1 MNFLAKSAW
10 EEDEQVECIGADVFL
25 RRLVI
30 NLHPTNLAIIA
41 PGAHVFFWEGGEIG
55 SSCSLDCAVFW
66 LFRDTNIDITTG
78 GAVRVDCVEEPGPF
92 ERSAPPLRRMFD
104 SRPPQAWC
112 ALLASRVRM
121 RQLKVRMHPRS
132 SSFQLFAP
140 HDRLR
145 RGRQGMCGV
154 LVTVHS

>member
-55 SSCSLDCAVFW
+55 CSCSLDCAVFW

-78 GAVRVDCVEEPGPF
+78 GAVRVDCVEEADPLVCS
-92 ERSAPPLRRMFD
+92 RSDDAGIGEW
-104 SRPPQAWC
+104 S
-112 ALLASRVRM
+112 
-121 RQLKVRMHPRS
+121 
-132 SSFQLFAP
+132 
-140 HDRLR
+140 
-145 RGRQGMCGV
+145 
-154 LVTVHS
+154 